1 MIIENEVLEKL
12 LIDIYNNYGYDFTQ
26 YSRAS
31 IQRRINTF
39 LFLNAILCS
48 RGYQFI
54 TAESGKDGLEK

>member
-1 MIIENEVLEKL
+1 MFLQQNI
-12 LIDIYNNYGYDFTQ
+12 LIDNDD
-26 YSRAS
+26 R
-31 IQRRINTF
+31 NTF